1 MIEIAYHKVY
11 NVLREKILDK
21 SLKAGEKIPPER
33 VLCET
38 YGVSRIT
45 IRHALQMLQDQGL
58 VDRMPG
64 RGTFVRTPKQ
74 KKMPILDMDYET
86 SLSKAAPGIV
96 RKLITSE
103 EILPPEEIM
112 QDLGLLKSE
121 QCLLIERLD
130 ILNREPLS
138 YDKGYIPLNISSGID
153 DDIICRVEFLHLWEK
168 RESLSISYVESST
181 EALQANQ
188 IDSERLS
195 VPIGFPVLMTTEI
208 FFSGAGKALAVF
220 ITIYRGDLFKLVST
234 QEFKR

>member
-1 MIEIAYHKVY
+1 MTEIAYHKVY

-21 SLKAGEKIPPER
+21 SLKADEKIPPER

-64 RGTFVRTPKQ
+64 RGTFVRAPKQ
-74 KKMPILDMDYET
+74 KKMPILDMDYEA
-86 SLSKAAPGIV
+86 SLAKSAPGTV

-112 QDLGLLKSE
+112 QELRLLKSE

-130 ILNREPLS
+130 ILNNEPLS
-138 YDKGYIPLNISSGID
+138 YDKGYIPLNLSAAID
-153 DDIICRVEFLHLWEK
+153 ADIICRVDFLHVWAKQEGLT
-168 RESLSISYVESST
+168 ISYIQSST
-181 EALQANQ
+181 EALKANQ
-188 IDSERLS
+188 IDSERLG
-195 VPIGFPVLMTTEI
+195 VPVGFPVLLTTEI
-208 FFSGAGKALAVF
+208 FYSAEGNALAAF
-220 ITIYRGDLFKLVST
+220 ITVYRGDLFKLVST
-234 QEFKR
+234 IEFKS

>member
-64 RGTFVRTPKQ
+64 RGTFIRAPKQ
-74 KKMPILDMDYET
+74 KKMPILDMDYEA
-86 SLSKAAPGIV
+86 SLAKAAPGAV
-96 RKLITSE
+96 RKLITRE
-103 EILPPEEIM
+103 EILAPEEIM
-112 QDLGLLKSE
+112 QELGLLKSE

-130 ILNREPLS
+130 ILNDEPLS
-138 YDKGYIPLNISSGID
+138 YDKGYIPLNLSSGID
-153 DDIICRVEFLHLWEK
+153 DDIICQVEFLHLWEK
-168 RESLSISYVESST
+168 RESLSISYVKSAT
-181 EALQANQ
+181 EALKANQ
-188 IDSERLS
+188 IDSERLG
-195 VPIGFPVLMTTEI
+195 VPIGFPVLLTTEI
-208 FFSGAGKALAVF
+208 FYSGEGNALAVF
-220 ITIYRGDLFKLVST
+220 ITIYRSDLFKLIST
-234 QEFKR
+234 IEFKR

>member
-33 VLCET
+33 ILCET

-64 RGTFVRTPKQ
+64 RGTFVRAPKQ
-74 KKMPILDMDYET
+74 KKMPILDMDYEA
-86 SLSKAAPGIV
+86 SLTKAAPGIV

-130 ILNREPLS
+130 ILNNEPLS
-138 YDKGYIPLNISSGID
+138 YDKGYIPMNFSSGID

-168 RESLSISYVESST
+168 RESLSISYVQSST
-181 EALQANQ
+181 EAVKANQ
-188 IDSERLS
+188 IDSERLD
-195 VPIGFPVLMTTEI
+195 VPIGFPVLLTTEI
-208 FFSGAGKALAVF
+208 FYSGEGNALAVF
-220 ITIYRGDLFKLVST
+220 ITVYRGDLFKLIST
-234 QEFKR
+234 IEFKR